1 MRHTLPLLSD
11 LLAVGMAILLLPVL
25 STRFQAFSF
34 MNSVV
39 AGLFFLV
46 FCLAVYGMKRLRPAA
61 GSGRAPLP
69 SLLEPR
75 PLTVLAVIFSLALTT
90 AVSYI
95 AGFLD
100 SVVAVNRGLL
110 DEPSVTVYLLLTPA
124 SWFGLS
130 LIYVLVITAETEPSV
145 APGSGRRALVTLL
158 ALLGVNLMAIM
169 MTAVLQAVIA
179 RFGPAAFSPLLFV
192 IVFSLYLLL
201 FGPPRLLYLARQRS
215 WTGVVTFLPLLAYLA
230 LLAVQPG

>member
-1 MRHTLPLLSD
+1 MRHVLPLLSD
-11 LLAVGMAILLLPVL
+11 LLAAGLAFLLLPAL
-25 STRFQAFSF
+25 SSRFQAFSF
-34 MNSVV
+34 MNSVI
-39 AGLFFLV
+39 AGLFFAV
-46 FCLAVYGMKRLRPAA
+46 FCLAVYGVKRLR
-61 GSGRAPLP
+61 SRAPARPPLS
-69 SLLEPR
+69 SLLKPR
-75 PLTVLAVIFSLALTT
+75 PLTVLAVIFSFALTA

-130 LIYVLVITAETEPSV
+130 LIYVLVMTAETEPDL
-145 APGSGRRALVTLL
+145 APGSGRRAAVSLL

-169 MTAVLQAVIA
+169 MTAVLQAVTA
-179 RFGPAAFSPLLFV
+179 RFGPPAFSALLFLL
-192 IVFSLYLLL
+192 FLGLYLLL

-215 WTGVVTFLPLLAYLA
+215 WGAVITFLPLLALLA
-230 LLAVQPG
+230 WLAVQPG